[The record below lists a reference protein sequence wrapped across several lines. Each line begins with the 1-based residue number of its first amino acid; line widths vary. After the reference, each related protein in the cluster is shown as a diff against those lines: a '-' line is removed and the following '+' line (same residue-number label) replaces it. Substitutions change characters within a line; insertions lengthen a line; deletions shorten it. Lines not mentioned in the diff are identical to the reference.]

1 MIGIYISSTEI
12 STMNSKKQ
20 VNYQCTSPYGGFTI
34 LYSMGECEI
43 LFNDYTFFD
52 KEECKELLKL
62 KGEPLPEDVFFLK
75 KIFGGRI
82 SIENEAKN

>member
-1 MIGIYISSTEI
+1 MIGIYISFTEL

-20 VNYQCTSPYGGFTI
+20 VNYQCTSPYGDFTI

-82 SIENEAKN
+82 SIENETKN